1 MQSKN
6 VVMIES
12 QGFVGFEG
20 TYPRMLNTAKCLL
33 RKSYEVL
40 VIGWDRDCSYPP
52 SESVEGIRVE
62 RIGIRAGDMRGPIN
76 QFLPMTMFLVKAFW
90 KLIKYN
96 FTVLHCHNIDVL
108 PLSYVVSRIKKAKL
122 IFEAHE
128 PDYYAFWPK
137 KWHVFLRI
145 IQSLEKYFSKRADY
159 VIVTNSYQ
167 VEKYRNSGIE
177 NIVLIGNYPVNS
189 IILEELPEEKFLRE
203 DLFIGRV
210 GTIYQGTGIEEII
223 QAFQRL
229 LERHKNIK
237 LYFAGRILKGY
248 TEEFNRLIDPIRD
261 KVIVAGAYHSN
272 DIQMHYQKIDISIMP
287 YRKSTWFKNSTPSK
301 LFDSLANGVP
311 VITTDIGGVGDVL
324 KKYNCGIMVEDGD
337 IIGIERAVE
346 SLIVDVKL
354 RKKMAQNGLEAIKE
368 EYNWNLM
375 EERLIKVY
383 DEL

>member
-1 MQSKN
+1 
-6 VVMIES
+6 MIES

-20 TYPRMLNTAKCLL
+20 TYPRMINTAKCLL

-76 QFLPMTMFLVKAFW
+76 QFLPMTLFFVKAFW
-90 KLIKYN
+90 KLMKYN
-96 FTVLHCHNIDVL
+96 FKVIHCHNIDVL
-108 PLSYVVSRIKKAKL
+108 PLSYIVSRIKKTKL
-122 IFEAHE
+122 ILEAHE

-223 QAFQRL
+223 EAFQRL
-229 LERHKNIK
+229 FLRHRNIK
-237 LYFAGRILKGY
+237 LYFAGRILNGY

-261 KVIVAGAYHSN
+261 KVIVAGAYHFD
-272 DIQMHYQKIDISIMP
+272 DIQRHYEKIDISIMP
-287 YRKSTWFKNSTPSK
+287 YRKNAWFKNITPSK

-311 VITTDIGGVGDVL
+311 VITTDIGGVGDML
-324 KKYNCGIMVEDGD
+324 KKYNCGIIVEDGD
-337 IIGIERAVE
+337 ITGIERAIE
-346 SLIVDVKL
+346 SLLVDVKL
-354 RKKMAQNGLEAIKE
+354 RKKMAQNGLDAIKKE
-368 EYNWNLM
+368 HNWNLM